1 MEKVKYRF
9 KNKIAYKNKDKDF
22 FNQNPLNL
30 MNKTFSNP
38 KTKLSEFQKGKEF
51 KKNINEQQQQHSSK
65 AFYRIWSS
73 QNILYGNNNWD
84 YIKKPI
90 RNNLYSSSSIIFRA
104 PSVKENRYEISRMM
118 RKEKYKKMNYL
129 NNIYNTLMISESK
142 LYRKRLYL
150 TGFKSNSTKGKVEL
164 KKRYNMDDMNSLNNN
179 EKNIN
184 INLRLG
190 IKSSFVKNRGKKN
203 INGYESSLIRY
214 KYLKKKLEEN
224 EKFEIKNKFNNKN
237 NKHSD
242 IPTSSTYKTNYN
254 SKYSKLISAKKL
266 LSDNSKSNDMNIK
279 SFSIS
284 NASTAKLRKTAN
296 KENNNFEINEKRPL
310 SKKESVFLYQYK
322 DYNINNKQSSFRI
335 YNDIEMSNMSIQLNE
350 IVYNHDS
357 ELNKNIIE
365 LGKLIMRFRTFKDFQ
380 IIRLDEIS
388 KQDIKGLEKRINL
401 LQNSLKKYNQISI
414 DYFREIQDYISF
426 LNNEKFNSNNNLEA
440 EYNKKFNL
448 YFELEKLVN
457 DTVVKQRELEHLIV
471 IKFFLIQVKFNLI
484 KQPSYFNSLLKEAS
498 RKHQL
503 GRLILELKIQPQNQ
517 NVVRFMES
525 VTELTTERE
534 QNILSLTP
542 KLAAKTLNKFNPKK
556 KSKKLSQVFMLK
568 SNNNTNSSN
577 NSNINNNETYD
588 KEIMKYMNKNDKI
601 IFKTPDEFID
611 LLSSLENKNL
621 RMIQNV
627 NYIRN
632 NINRL
637 KREYENITKS
647 DISEE
652 INKDIKIKED
662 RLKLLKEE
670 NASLS
675 ERYEYFTNP
684 KNKLLDSENSIRRM
698 KEGKKGF
705 IIDLYA
711 LKSLTYYKIIE
722 KYKRK
727 GILLL
732 EKLLTAVKNF
742 FGLKYNEYG
751 INRGYEIIGKN
762 ELDKMLKLNPKNIKN
777 MNSITI
783 NEYTLC
789 LLKLYENICEF
800 VKYKDA
806 KYNLIEENRHLIHK
820 KKEEIQLQRK
830 LQNSRNVRQL
840 AEEKRMAGIKNIMQ
854 KDIRINA
861 LFRKIIDEN
870 IVLKN
875 KIRKNKSLK
884 EIDKYKKNYKEK
896 EFNFYVNYYN

>member
-150 TGFKSNSTKGKVEL
+150 TGFKANSTKGKVEL
-164 KKRYNMDDMNSLNNN
+164 KKRYNMDDMNSLNYN

-203 INGYESSLIRY
+203 INSYESSLIRY

-732 EKLLTAVKNF
+732 EKLLAAVKNF

-751 INRGYEIIGKN
+751 INRGYELIGKN

-806 KYNLIEENRHLIHK
+806 KYNLIEENRLLIHK

>member
-150 TGFKSNSTKGKVEL
+150 TGFKGNSTKGKVEL

-296 KENNNFEINEKRPL
+296 KENTNFEINEKRPL

-350 IVYNHDS
+350 IVYNHHS

-440 EYNKKFNL
+440 EFNKKFNL

-732 EKLLTAVKNF
+732 EKLLAAVKNF

-806 KYNLIEENRHLIHK
+806 KYNLIEENRYLIHK

>member
-150 TGFKSNSTKGKVEL
+150 TGFKANSTKGKVEL

-732 EKLLTAVKNF
+732 EKLLAAVKNF

>member
-296 KENNNFEINEKRPL
+296 KENTNFEINEKRPL

-426 LNNEKFNSNNNLEA
+426 LNDEKFNSNNNLEA

>member
-22 FNQNPLNL
+22 FNRNPLNL

-38 KTKLSEFQKGKEF
+38 KTKLSDFQKGKEF

-150 TGFKSNSTKGKVEL
+150 TGFKGNSTKGKVEL

-203 INGYESSLIRY
+203 INSYESSLIRY

-440 EYNKKFNL
+440 EFNKKFNL

-577 NSNINNNETYD
+577 NSNTNNNETYD

-621 RMIQNV
+621 RMIQDV

-637 KREYENITKS
+637 KMEYENITKS

-806 KYNLIEENRHLIHK
+806 KYNLIEDNRYLIHK

>member
-150 TGFKSNSTKGKVEL
+150 TGFKGNSTKGKVEL

-322 DYNINNKQSSFRI
+322 DYNKNNKQSSFRI

-440 EYNKKFNL
+440 EFNKKFNL

-806 KYNLIEENRHLIHK
+806 KYNLIEENRYLIHK

>member
-150 TGFKSNSTKGKVEL
+150 TGFKANSTKGKVEL

-440 EYNKKFNL
+440 EFNKKFNL

-732 EKLLTAVKNF
+732 EKLLAAVKNF

>member
-150 TGFKSNSTKGKVEL
+150 TGFKANSTKGKVEL
-164 KKRYNMDDMNSLNNN
+164 KKRYNMDDMKSLNNN

-203 INGYESSLIRY
+203 INNYESSLIRY

-440 EYNKKFNL
+440 EFNKKFNL

-577 NSNINNNETYD
+577 NSNTNNNETYD
-588 KEIMKYMNKNDKI
+588 TEIMKYMNKNDKI

-806 KYNLIEENRHLIHK
+806 KYNLIEENRYLIHK

>member
-150 TGFKSNSTKGKVEL
+150 TGFKGNSTKGKVEL

-203 INGYESSLIRY
+203 INNYESSLIRY

-296 KENNNFEINEKRPL
+296 KENTNFEINEKRPL

-440 EYNKKFNL
+440 EFNKKFNL

-806 KYNLIEENRHLIHK
+806 KYNLIEENRYLIHK

>member
-1 MEKVKYRF
+1 
-9 KNKIAYKNKDKDF
+9 
-22 FNQNPLNL
+22 
-30 MNKTFSNP
+30 
-38 KTKLSEFQKGKEF
+38 
-51 KKNINEQQQQHSSK
+51 
-65 AFYRIWSS
+65 
-73 QNILYGNNNWD
+73 
-84 YIKKPI
+84 
-90 RNNLYSSSSIIFRA
+90 
-104 PSVKENRYEISRMM
+104 
-118 RKEKYKKMNYL
+118 
-129 NNIYNTLMISESK
+129 
-142 LYRKRLYL
+142 
-150 TGFKSNSTKGKVEL
+150 
-164 KKRYNMDDMNSLNNN
+164 
-179 EKNIN
+179 
-184 INLRLG
+184 
-190 IKSSFVKNRGKKN
+190 
-203 INGYESSLIRY
+203 
-214 KYLKKKLEEN
+214 
-224 EKFEIKNKFNNKN
+224 
-237 NKHSD
+237 
-242 IPTSSTYKTNYN
+242 
-254 SKYSKLISAKKL
+254 
-266 LSDNSKSNDMNIK
+266 
-279 SFSIS
+279 
-284 NASTAKLRKTAN
+284 
-296 KENNNFEINEKRPL
+296 
-310 SKKESVFLYQYK
+310 
-322 DYNINNKQSSFRI
+322 
-335 YNDIEMSNMSIQLNE
+335 MSIQLNE

-440 EYNKKFNL
+440 EFNKKFNL

-577 NSNINNNETYD
+577 NSNTNNNETYD

-732 EKLLTAVKNF
+732 EKLLAAVKNF
-742 FGLKYNEYG
+742 FELKYNEYG

-806 KYNLIEENRHLIHK
+806 KYNLIEENRYLIHK

>member
-350 IVYNHDS
+350 IVYNQDS

>member
-150 TGFKSNSTKGKVEL
+150 TGFKGNSTKGKVEL
-164 KKRYNMDDMNSLNNN
+164 KKRYNMDDMKSLNNN

-190 IKSSFVKNRGKKN
+190 IKSSFVKNRCKKN
-203 INGYESSLIRY
+203 INSYESSLIRY

-440 EYNKKFNL
+440 EFNKKFNL

-577 NSNINNNETYD
+577 NSNTNNNETYD
-588 KEIMKYMNKNDKI
+588 TEIMKYMNKNDKI

-806 KYNLIEENRHLIHK
+806 KYNLIEENRYLIHK

>member
-150 TGFKSNSTKGKVEL
+150 TGFKGNSTKGKVEL

-214 KYLKKKLEEN
+214 KYLKK
-224 EKFEIKNKFNNKN
+224 
-237 NKHSD
+237 HSD

-296 KENNNFEINEKRPL
+296 KENTNFEINEKRPL

-440 EYNKKFNL
+440 EFNKKFNL

-806 KYNLIEENRHLIHK
+806 KYNLIEENRYLIHK